1 MIILPV
7 LVLLPQPV
15 TVNLT
20 TYCTALM
27 AWRPLIRWT
36 LLCLFSSPLIHNANT
51 SIKPDKSAL
60 QQLYNK
66 LFCVLLEQLNTQF
79 HKDSPAQR
87 GHCKKC
93 MQPSTQRASQAF
105 KHSMKLSSHMW
116 KSTWKCTHM
125 YTLPEFT
132 LQATHPHRCN
142 TAWYNTNTVFCTVR
156 KGYFVR
162 IWVCVCVCVCF
173 KARMKQKCLSLKS
186 HKYTKGV
193 TGGQL
198 LLNK

>member
-66 LFCVLLEQLNTQF
+66 LFGVLLEQLNTQF

-93 MQPSTQRASQAF
+93 MQLSTQRRLNIVWSFPHICENPRGSVRTCTHSPSSHF
-105 KHSMKLSSHMW
+105 KPPTHTDVTQTHTPPTLSSALW
-116 KSTWKCTHM
+116 GKDILCI
-125 YTLPEFT
+125 Y
-132 LQATHPHRCN
+132 
-142 TAWYNTNTVFCTVR
+142 
-156 KGYFVR
+156 G
-162 IWVCVCVCVCF
+162 CVCLF
-173 KARMKQKCLSLKS
+173 
-186 HKYTKGV
+186 
-193 TGGQL
+193 
-198 LLNK
+198 

>member
-1 MIILPV
+1 MISLPV

-66 LFCVLLEQLNTQF
+66 LVCLLLEQLNAQF

-87 GHCKKC
+87 GHCTKISACSRAHKEHHRRLNIVWSFPHIC
-93 MQPSTQRASQAF
+93 ENPRGSVRTCTHSPSSHFKPSAHTDVTQT
-105 KHSMKLSSHMW
+105 HTPPTLSSALW
-116 KSTWKCTHM
+116 GKDILCV
-125 YTLPEFT
+125 Y
-132 LQATHPHRCN
+132 
-142 TAWYNTNTVFCTVR
+142 
-156 KGYFVR
+156 G
-162 IWVCVCVCVCF
+162 CVCVSV
-173 KARMKQKCLSLKS
+173 LKPEW
-186 HKYTKGV
+186 
-193 TGGQL
+193 
-198 LLNK
+198 NKNAYH